1 MRLNDCVTFLS
12 SLSIQLGKQYPY
24 VAPAIEC
31 RNVKGLSKEEQAE
44 LMSQLQARAT
54 ELAETGS
61 VMMIELVQV
70 AEDFLVLHNRD
81 PTMSAWEQMKAR
93 EALEKEKEEKER
105 EEINRLM
112 NETTRPA
119 LETFSPSNSKTSK
132 VSFAKPLVSSDVE
145 KELLRQKEALDAA
158 LRQRRG
164 QRAMSLSSNEEEVV
178 VYDDEDELEFDDDD
192 AYVAPSASR
201 YQSDFVELGVLGRGG
216 GGEVVKVRNRLDRR
230 IYAIKKII
238 LESESGRFA
247 THAALQNRKLR
258 REVTTISRM
267 THKHIVRYYQ
277 AWMEGSKA
285 APGEVVSDPVKST
298 EEESGGDSSN
308 GSSSGWWTN
317 SPVENHLLGHLGNKT
332 SAMGFRSNDSDVL
345 ESDNSLDSEERKLSL
360 EKSVLDKHSDS
371 MVNLLE
377 NEINHGINSPLLN
390 GLGFQNNAYDTL
402 LNQTSKKKNWSES
415 DSEGWDHSS
424 VKVGAGDGQ
433 TILYIQMEYCSTTLR
448 KLIDDGDVLRMEE
461 NGVWRLAR
469 QMLEALIY
477 IHGQN
482 IIHRDLKPGNVFL
495 DHDQNIRL
503 GDFGLA
509 TKHRDKDGRDEL
521 KQLDSDNIYDDIEDI
536 SRLIGDPMVPSGG
549 TSAFSI
555 EESMTG

>member
-1 MRLNDCVTFLS
+1 MRLNDCVDFLF

-93 EALEKEKEEKER
+93 EAMEKEKEEKER

-112 NETTRPA
+112 NETARPA
-119 LETFSPSNSKTSK
+119 LETFSPSNSRTSK

-158 LRQRRG
+158 LKQRRG
-164 QRAMSLSSNEEEVV
+164 QRAMSLSSNEDEVV
-178 VYDDEDELEFDDDD
+178 AYDVVDELDFDDDD
-192 AYVAPSASR
+192 GYVAPSASR

-247 THAALQNRKLR
+247 NHAALQNRKLR

-277 AWMEGSKA
+277 AWMEGSKTI
-285 APGEVVSDPVKST
+285 PEETVSEPVKSA
-298 EEESGGDSSN
+298 EEESGDDSSN

-317 SPVENHLLGHLGNKT
+317 SPVENHLLGHLAN
-332 SAMGFRSNDSDVL
+332 RSNDSDGL
-345 ESDNSLDSEERKLSL
+345 ESDNSVDSKKRNPSL
-360 EKSVLDKHSDS
+360 EKSALDKHSDS

-377 NEINHGINSPLLN
+377 NEINHGINSPLLS

-402 LNQTSKKKNWSES
+402 LNQTSKKKNWSDS
-415 DSEGWDHSS
+415 DSEGWDQSS

-448 KLIDDGDVLRMEE
+448 KLIDDGDVLSMEE

-495 DHDQNIRL
+495 DHEQNIRL

-509 TKHRDKDGRDEL
+509 TKHRDKGGRDES
-521 KQLDSDNIYDDIEDI
+521 KQIDGDNIYDDTEDI
-536 SRLIGDPMVPSGG
+536 SRLIGDPMIPSGG
-549 TSAFSI
+549 TSAFSV

>member
-1 MRLNDCVTFLS
+1 MLSVFLS

-31 RNVKGLSKEEQAE
+31 RNVKGLSKEEQGE
-44 LMSQLQARAT
+44 LLSQLQARAA
-54 ELAETGS
+54 ELAVTGS

-93 EALEKEKEEKER
+93 EALEKEKEER
-105 EEINRLM
+105 EQEELNRLM
-112 NETTRPA
+112 NVSDRPA
-119 LETFSPSNSKTSK
+119 PITFSPVNSKTNR
-132 VSFAKPLVSSDVE
+132 VSFAKPLASTDVE
-145 KELLRQKEALDAA
+145 KELMRQKEALDAA
-158 LRQRRG
+158 MRNRREN
-164 QRAMSLSSNEEEVV
+164 RAMSLSSNEDEAA
-178 VYDDEDELEFDDDD
+178 VYDEDDLDFDYDEG
-192 AYVAPSASR
+192 YVAPSASR

-247 THAALQNRKLR
+247 NHAAIQNRKLR

-277 AWMEGSKA
+277 AWVEGSKPA
-285 APGEVVSDPVKST
+285 LQEDQTKPIQPNKN
-298 EEESGGDSSN
+298 ESCDESSS

-317 SPVENHLLGHLGNKT
+317 SPVENHLLGHMGNGR
-332 SAMGFRSNDSDVL
+332 SIMGSSSNDSDDL
-345 ESDNSLDSEERKLSL
+345 ESENNVSSVEREPGPGNHVST
-360 EKSVLDKHSDS
+360 KHSES
-371 MVNLLE
+371 IVNLLE
-377 NEINHGINSPLLN
+377 HEINHDIHSPLLS
-390 GLGFQNNAYDTL
+390 GLGFQNNTYDNL
-402 LNQTSKKKNWSES
+402 LQTSRKMQRSES
-415 DSEGWDHSS
+415 DSDGWDQSS

-477 IHGQN
+477 IHGEN
-482 IIHRDLKPGNVFL
+482 IIHRDLKRKLP
-495 DHDQNIRL
+495 
-503 GDFGLA
+503 
-509 TKHRDKDGRDEL
+509 
-521 KQLDSDNIYDDIEDI
+521 
-536 SRLIGDPMVPSGG
+536 
-549 TSAFSI
+549 
-555 EESMTG
+555 